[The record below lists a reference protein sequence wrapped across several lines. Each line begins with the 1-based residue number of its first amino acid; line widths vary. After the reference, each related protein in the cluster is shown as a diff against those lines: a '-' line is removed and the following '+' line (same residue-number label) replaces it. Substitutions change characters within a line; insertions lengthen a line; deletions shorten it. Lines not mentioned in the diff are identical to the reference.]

1 MVTELTKTVIG
12 KFWAS
17 GGNCLSQLK
26 LFRPAPLFVTNVLTN
41 PLFSQRG
48 YQAYKAK
55 YP

>member
-17 GGNCLSQLK
+17 GGNCLFLDF
-26 LFRPAPLFVTNVLTN
+26 LDPAPLFFTNVLTN